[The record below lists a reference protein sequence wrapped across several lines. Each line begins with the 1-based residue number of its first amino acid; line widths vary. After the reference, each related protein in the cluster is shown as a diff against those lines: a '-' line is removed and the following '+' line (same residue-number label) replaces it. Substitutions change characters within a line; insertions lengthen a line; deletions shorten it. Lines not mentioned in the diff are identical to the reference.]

1 MNPVSRNP
9 NFLAIAAVV
18 LTTAVS
24 SWAQGDLPLSLNRA
38 VQIALEP
45 EGSTRVALAQEAI
58 AQAEQQQA
66 LAKANFMPN
75 LTGALTDR
83 NQTVNLQTFGFNS
96 SSLFPG
102 FSIPSLVGP
111 FTVFDA
117 RATAQVPVF
126 NFSTVRQYQA
136 TKASVD
142 VEKAQLDVTNT
153 DVAEEVARAYLA
165 TLRADAALETAQAN
179 VNLAQA
185 LEQQARSQLVAGTGT
200 GIELTRAQVQLA
212 DDRQRLT
219 VAENERR
226 RAALSLLRTMGVDL
240 DVPVQLTQAL
250 TFDPVITEDTETFL
264 ARAME
269 QRPELRLQ
277 ERREFAVQ
285 RGIDAVRAEAV
296 PSLSAFGDYGT
307 IGRHGVGVRP
317 TRQVGV
323 TLNVPLWDGGR
334 RKARTAEREVQL
346 RQEKLR
352 TRDMREQIELDVR
365 LALQSLESA
374 RTQVETAREGLQL
387 AQDELAQAQRRYQAG
402 VSIPLEVTDAQT
414 RLDRARENEISA
426 LYNYNVARLDLAAA
440 TGTLEEFV
448 NQ

>member
-1 MNPVSRNP
+1 MNPVSRISNT
-9 NFLAIAAVV
+9 LAIAAV
-18 LTTAVS
+18 LCATAVS
-24 SWAQGDLPLSLNRA
+24 GWAQGDLPLSLNRA

-45 EGSTRVALAQEAI
+45 EGSTRVALAQQAI

-96 SSLFPG
+96 SALFPG
-102 FSIPSLVGP
+102 FNFPSLVGP

-117 RATAQVPVF
+117 RASAQVPVF
-126 NFSTVRQYQA
+126 DYSTIRRYQA
-136 TKASVD
+136 TKAG
-142 VEKAQLDVTNT
+142 VEVQRAQLDVTNT
-153 DVAEEVARAYLA
+153 NVAEEVARAYLT

-179 VNLAQA
+179 VNLSEA
-185 LEQQARSQLVAGTGT
+185 LEQQARSQLDAGTGT
-200 GIELTRAQVQLA
+200 GIEVTRAQVQLA

-219 VAENERR
+219 VAENDRR
-226 RAALSLLRTMGVDL
+226 RAALTLLRTMGLDL
-240 DVPVQLTQAL
+240 DVPVQLTQTL
-250 TFDPVITEDTETFL
+250 TFDPMITEDTQTFL

-277 ERREFAVQ
+277 DRREQAVQ
-285 RGIDAVRAEAV
+285 RDIDAVRAERV
-296 PSLSAFGDYGT
+296 PTLAAFGDYGT
-307 IGRHGVGVRP
+307 IGRHGSGLRP
-317 TRQVGV
+317 TRQFGV

-346 RQEKLR
+346 RQEELR
-352 TRDMREQIELDVR
+352 TRDVREQIELDVR

-374 RTQVETAREGLQL
+374 RTQVETAREGLDL
-387 AQDELAQAQRRYQAG
+387 AQDELAQAQRRFAAG

-414 RLDRARENEISA
+414 RLDRARNNEINA